1 MKISTF
7 TLVISAIFTVSFPGL
22 HADEVKPLDLS
33 KMQLGPQAQLV
44 SEDGQHLIRIKSTPG
59 NKPKDILFFE
69 LNEPKITQNAFALTG
84 DIRYENVAG
93 RSYLETWN
101 HFISNQNSK
110 SEPVK
115 FFTRGL
121 NHTGPM
127 AVLSANSDWREF
139 QLPFFINPKGQALQG
154 PNKITFNL
162 HLEGRGVVEIRNVKL
177 VDGLENISLPKP
189 LPKPMEVLYI
199 IMMYTLGP
207 VLLITLLVI
216 LRRKKRTADELRRI
230 RAADIQGPQQK

>member
-1 MKISTF
+1 MKTSTF
-7 TLVISAIFTVSFPGL
+7 ALVISAICIASFPGL
-22 HADEVKPLDLS
+22 HAEEVKPLDLS

-69 LNEPKITQNAFALTG
+69 LNEPDITKSAFALTG
-84 DIRYENVAG
+84 EIRYQNVAG

-101 HFISNQNSK
+101 HFISNQDGN

-127 AVLSANSDWREF
+127 AVLSANSGWRKF
-139 QLPFFINPKGQALQG
+139 QLPFFINPKGEALQG

-162 HLEGRGVVEIRNVKL
+162 HLEGRGVVEVRNVKL
-177 VDGLENISLPKP
+177 LDGLDKIALPKP
-189 LPKPMEVLYI
+189 LPKPMDVLLI

-207 VLLITLLVI
+207 VLLITIVVI